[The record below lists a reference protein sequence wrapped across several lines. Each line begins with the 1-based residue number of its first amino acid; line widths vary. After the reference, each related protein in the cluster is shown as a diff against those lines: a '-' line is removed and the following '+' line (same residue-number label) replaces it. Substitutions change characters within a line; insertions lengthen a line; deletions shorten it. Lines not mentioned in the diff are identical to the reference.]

1 MTLLKFNHRLDPFVP
16 ATFDKLVNDLLSEN
30 APNRREAS
38 YVPAT
43 DIVEN
48 EQAWEFHIALPGVT
62 RDQISVTFENETLT
76 VKADRV
82 RGEEKTRFLRNEIR
96 AGKLE
101 RSFRL
106 GEPVKEEEIAANL
119 SDGVLIVQV
128 PKAKPEARS
137 KVIEVK

>member
-16 ATFDKLVNDLLSEN
+16 AAFDKLVNDLLSEN
-30 APNRREAS
+30 AQTRREAS
-38 YVPAT
+38 YVPAA

-48 EQAWEFHIALPGVT
+48 EQAWEFHIALPGVN
-62 RDQISVTFENETLT
+62 REQISVTFENETLT
-76 VKADRV
+76 VKAERK
-82 RGEEKTRFLRNEIR
+82 RGDENTRFLRHEIR
-96 AGKLE
+96 AGRLE
-101 RSFRL
+101 RSFHI

-128 PKAKPEARS
+128 PKAKETPRS

>member
-16 ATFDKLVNDLLSEN
+16 AAFDKLVNDLLSEN
-30 APNRREAS
+30 APARREAS
-38 YVPAT
+38 YVPAA

-48 EQAWEFHIALPGVT
+48 EQSYEFHIALPGLS
-62 RDQISVTFENETLT
+62 REQISVTFENKVLT
-76 VKADRV
+76 VSADRK
-82 RGEEKTRFLRNEIR
+82 RGDENTRFLRNEIR

-101 RSFRL
+101 RSFHL
-106 GEPVKEEEIAANL
+106 GEPVKEEEIGANL

-128 PKAKPEARS
+128 PKAKPEPGS

>member
-16 ATFDKLVNDLLSEN
+16 ASFDKLVNDMLSDN
-30 APNRREAS
+30 APARREAS
-38 YVPAT
+38 YVPAA

-48 EQAWEFHIALPGVT
+48 EQAYEFHIALPGLS
-62 RDQISVTFENETLT
+62 REQISVTFENKVLT
-76 VKADRV
+76 VTADRK
-82 RGEEKTRFLRNEIR
+82 RGDENTRFLRNEIR

-101 RSFRL
+101 RSFHL

-128 PKAKPEARS
+128 PKDKPESRS